1 MHTAADPWS
10 TTTPELFE
18 RIRRAVDEG
27 HPLAVA
33 TVVDVESAAYR
44 RPGGKMLIGPDGAT
58 YGGITAGCLEE
69 PLREVAGDVL
79 ESGAATVVTYDLT
92 EDDGWGLG
100 IGCNGVIDV
109 LVEPVDGS
117 WRRAVDAYA
126 NREACSLVTAVESTD
141 PSVPVGARVTVESG
155 SGSDDQPVD
164 DWTHDRA
171 SLPPSVVDDVEA
183 RALACATT
191 GDVDRVTVP
200 TDAGEVALA
209 IDGIEPPHR
218 LVVFG
223 SQPDVRPVT
232 RLAARVGLRVTV
244 ATARGA
250 RATDDAFPAA
260 DRVLS
265 VHPSELSEV
274 GFDERTSLVIMS
286 HNFVDDRLALEAALG
301 TRVPY
306 IGLMGP
312 RKRFEEIR
320 AALENEGVRLSA
332 DDRDRIAT
340 PVGLDLGGGEPME
353 IALSIVSEVVA
364 VGNGR
369 DGGRLVNRTGPV
381 HERRSVS
388 RE

>member
-1 MHTAADPWS
+1 MHSAADPWS

-18 RIRRAVDEG
+18 RIGRALEDG
-27 HPLAVA
+27 SPLAVA
-33 TVVDVESAAYR
+33 TVVDVEAAAYR
-44 RPGGKMLIGPDGAT
+44 RPGGKMLIEPDGST
-58 YGGITAGCLEE
+58 YGGITAGCLEG
-69 PLREVAGDVL
+69 PLRKVASDVL

-117 WRRAVDAYA
+117 WRRAVEAYA
-126 NREACSLVTAVESTD
+126 SREACSLLTAVESDD
-141 PSVPVGARVTVESG
+141 PSIPVGTRATVENG
-155 SGSDDQPVD
+155 SGADDRTD
-164 DWTHDRA
+164 DRS
-171 SLPPSVVDDVEA
+171 SLPRSIVERVEERA
-183 RALACATT
+183 RAYAET

-200 TDAGEVALA
+200 TEAGEVVLA
-209 IDGIEPPHR
+209 VDGIEPPHR

-232 RLAARVGLRVTV
+232 RLASRVGLRVTV

-260 DRVLS
+260 ERVLS
-265 VHPSELSEV
+265 VHPSELADV
-274 GFDERTSLVIMS
+274 GLDGRTSLVLMS

-301 TRVPY
+301 TEVPY

-320 AALENEGVRLSA
+320 AALAEEGVDLSA
-332 DDRDRIAT
+332 EDRERIAT

-353 IALSIVSEVVA
+353 VALSIVSEVVA

-369 DGGRLVNRTGPV
+369 DGGRLVDGAGPV

>member
-1 MHTAADPWS
+1 MHTAADSWS

-18 RIRRAVDEG
+18 RIRHAVEDG
-27 HPLAVA
+27 RPLAVA
-33 TVVDVESAAYR
+33 TVVDVEAAAYR
-44 RPGGKMLIGPDGAT
+44 RPGGRMLIEPDGTT
-58 YGGITAGCLEE
+58 YGGITAGCLEG

-141 PSVPVGARVTVESG
+141 PSIPIGARTTVGSHG

-164 DWTHDRA
+164 DRA
-171 SLPPSVVDDVEA
+171 SLPPSIVDGVAA
-183 RALACATT
+183 RGRACAAT
-191 GDVDRVTVP
+191 GDVDRIRVP
-200 TDAGEVALA
+200 TEAGEVVLVV
-209 IDGIEPPHR
+209 DGIEPPHR

-232 RLAARVGLRVTV
+232 QLAARVGLRVTV

-260 DRVLS
+260 ERVLS
-265 VHPSELSEV
+265 VHPSELADV
-274 GFDERTSLVIMS
+274 GLDGRTSVVIMS
-286 HNFVDDRLALEAALG
+286 HNFVDDGLALEAALG
-301 TRVPY
+301 SETPY

-312 RKRFEEIR
+312 RKRFEELR
-320 AALENEGVRLSA
+320 AALEEDGVELSA
-332 DDRDRIAT
+332 DDRERIAT

-369 DGGRLVNRTGPV
+369 DGGRLVDGTGPV

>member
-10 TTTPELFE
+10 TTTPEIFE
-18 RIRRAVDEG
+18 RIRRALEDG
-27 HPLAVA
+27 RPLAVA
-33 TVVDVESAAYR
+33 TVVDVEAAAYR
-44 RPGGKMLIGPDGAT
+44 RPGGKMLIEPDGTT
-58 YGGITAGCLEE
+58 YGGITAGCLEK
-69 PLREVAGDVL
+69 PLQKVAGDVL

-126 NREACSLVTAVESTD
+126 NREACSLVTAVESSD
-141 PSVPVGARVTVESG
+141 PSIPVGARATVGNG
-155 SGSDDQPVD
+155 SEFDDD
-164 DWTHDRA
+164 THDR
-171 SLPPSVVDDVEA
+171 SPLPLSVVDSVEA

-191 GDVDRVTVP
+191 GDVDRVAVT
-200 TDAGEVALA
+200 TEAGEVVLA
-209 IDGIEPPHR
+209 VDGIEPPHR

-232 RLAARVGLRVTV
+232 RLATRVGLRVTV

-250 RATDDAFPAA
+250 RATEDAFPAA
-260 DRVLS
+260 ERVLS
-265 VHPSELSEV
+265 VHPSELSKV
-274 GFDERTSLVIMS
+274 GLDERTSVVLMS
-286 HNFVDDRLALEAALG
+286 HNFVDDRLALESALG
-301 TRVPY
+301 TEAPY

-312 RKRFEEIR
+312 RKRFDEIR
-320 AALENEGVRLSA
+320 TALEDGGVGLSA

-369 DGGRLVNRTGPV
+369 DGGRLVDRTGPI

-388 RE
+388 REETN